1 MISKEK
7 VYEKAFETKRE
18 RLARATA
25 IRDAAM
31 ENLRKTSPE
40 FVVVSRQLEAIGA
53 ELAITALSGDKEA
66 FNNLKERMEQ
76 LSQKRRQ
83 LLELGGVKEIEY
95 DCTVCRDTGYVGGKI
110 CGCVEELVRLYNMNE
125 LRANL
130 PINEC
135 CFDNFSLDYYPD
147 EEING
152 VNPRRR
158 MSGIYKLC
166 RDYVDN
172 FGADSSENL
181 LFMGAAGLGKTH
193 LSLAIVSELTKRGYH
208 VIYGS
213 AHNLF
218 SAIEDDHFVRHT
230 SDNYEAAVECDL
242 LVIDDLGSEFVSPY
256 IQSMLY
262 NIVNTRLLANRP
274 TIIST
279 NLSIREIEN
288 LYTPRVASRFI
299 GNYTAKMF
307 CGKDVR
313 QIKAMNKRGN

>member
-1 MISKEK
+1 MTSKEQI
-7 VYEKAFETKRE
+7 YEKAFGSKRE

-25 IRDAAM
+25 ARNAAISRL
-31 ENLRKTSPE
+31 EEDNTE
-40 FVVVSRQLEAIGA
+40 FVDVTRELEAAGA
-53 ELAITALSGDKEA
+53 QIAITALSGDKQA
-66 FNNLKERMEQ
+66 FNSLKEKMSQ
-76 LSQKRRQ
+76 LSARRQ
-83 LLELGGVKEIEY
+83 QLLVLGGVKDIEY
-95 DCTVCRDTGYVGGKI
+95 DCPVCRDTGYVGGKI
-110 CGCVEELVRLYNMNE
+110 CGCVKELVRLYNINE
-125 LRANL
+125 LREHL

-135 CFDNFSLDYYPD
+135 RFENFSLDYYSD
-147 EEING
+147 EDIEG

-166 RDYVDN
+166 RDFVDG
-172 FGADSSENL
+172 FSPVGSANL

-193 LSLAIVSELTKRGYH
+193 LSLAIVAELTERGYH
-208 VIYGS
+208 VIYGT

-218 SAIEDDHFVRHT
+218 SAMEDDHFVRHT
-230 SDNYEAAVECDL
+230 NDNYEAAVGCDL

-279 NLSIREIEN
+279 NLSMKEIET

-307 CGKDVR
+307 FGRDVR
-313 QIKAMNKRGN
+313 QIKAMNKKG

>member
-1 MISKEK
+1 MISKEQ
-7 VYEKAFETKRE
+7 VYEKAFEAKRD

-25 IRDAAM
+25 MRDAAIA
-31 ENLRKTSPE
+31 NLQATSPE
-40 FVVVSRQLEAIGA
+40 FVEVSRQLEAIGA
-53 ELAITALSGDKEA
+53 EIAITALSGDKDA
-66 FNNLKERMEQ
+66 FSALKKKMEQ
-76 LSQKRRQ
+76 LSQKRKQ

-95 DCTVCRDTGYVGGKI
+95 DCIVCRDTGYVGGKI
-110 CGCVEELVRLYNMNE
+110 CGCVKELVRLYNMNE
-125 LRANL
+125 LSSSL
-130 PINEC
+130 PINVC
-135 CFDNFSLDYYPD
+135 SFDNFSLDYYPD
-147 EEING
+147 EDING
-152 VNPRRR
+152 ANPKKR

-172 FGADSSENL
+172 FDPKLSENL

-218 SAIEDDHFVRHT
+218 SAMEDDRFVRHT

-307 CGKDVR
+307 VGKDVR
-313 QIKAMNKRGN
+313 QIKAMNKKG